1 MSFDRTRL
9 PDPTDYYT
17 GTAGLVF
24 RERKGKWRTTA
35 CNFHGGRDSMR
46 INTST
51 GAFCCMAGCGARGGD
66 VLAYH
71 QAEHGQDFTT
81 AAKELGAWI
90 DDGKPAP
97 SRPTPLPARD
107 ALALLTAIFEN
118 CLSVEELIEAA
129 MRACDHYGDGP
140 AARQEMVQ
148 QCLEVP
154 AHLRAELHQHFIR
167 TYGGRGDSASRS
179 PNTASSGA
187 WSWRRGSLRP
197 PGHPCT

>member
-9 PDPTDYYT
+9 PDPVDYYT
-17 GTAGLVF
+17 AQGLVF

-71 QAEHGQDFTT
+71 QAERGLSFTD
-81 AAKELGAWI
+81 AARELGCWV
-90 DDGKPAP
+90 DDGRPAP

-107 ALALLTAIFEN
+107 ALALLASETNLVAIAAANVANGVSLTDKDLNRLLTA
-118 CLSVEELIEAA
+118 
-129 MRACDHYGDGP
+129 
-140 AARQEMVQ
+140 
-148 QCLEVP
+148 
-154 AHLRAELHQHFIR
+154 
-167 TYGGRGDSASRS
+167 ASRIA
-179 PNTASSGA
+179 NIGELFA
-187 WSWRRGSLRP
+187 
-197 PGHPCT
+197 

>member
-107 ALALLTAIFEN
+107 ALHLLARESALVAIAAANVANGVTLAANDLKRLLQAAGRINAVKGLFE
-118 CLSVEELIEAA
+118 
-129 MRACDHYGDGP
+129 
-140 AARQEMVQ
+140 
-148 QCLEVP
+148 
-154 AHLRAELHQHFIR
+154 
-167 TYGGRGDSASRS
+167 
-179 PNTASSGA
+179 
-187 WSWRRGSLRP
+187 
-197 PGHPCT
+197 